1 MQARQFNSAQSVLA
15 ARARAMRF
23 APSPSEELLWRAL
36 SGKKLGVAFRRQV
49 PIQRFIADFLAPSAR
64 LVVEVDGL
72 YHAKRHSADRRR
84 DEKLRRWGYR
94 VLRLEADLVLRDLPA
109 AVKRIALE
117 LKASPGGCCAPRLAK
132 CGPPMSI
139 DPTAG
144 RVEGRV

>member
-1 MQARQFNSAQSVLA
+1 MQARQFNSAQSLLA

-64 LVVEVDGL
+64 LVVEVDGP
-72 YHAKRHSADRRR
+72 YHAQRRSVDRRR

-109 AVKRIALE
+109 AVALVAAE
-117 LKASPGGCCAPRLAK
+117 LTASLGGCCAPGLAK